1 MYKLSYA
8 EIMEGDCVQARS
20 REHEALD
27 EAIVLMSEAETKG
40 PGSPEAL
47 RAIQSIQRLWAFFI
61 EDLNRPSNELAT
73 ALRADLISIGL
84 WAIAEADRILGDPSK
99 SFASLIDINKK
110 IRDGLQ

>member
-8 EIMEGDCVQARS
+8 EIMDGDCAQARS
-20 REHEALD
+20 HEREALD
-27 EAIVLMSEAETKG
+27 EAIALMTEAEARG
-40 PGSPEAL
+40 PGSPETL
-47 RAIQSIQRLWAFFI
+47 KAIQHIQQLWAFFI
-61 EDLNRPSNELAT
+61 QDLTQPENELAE

-99 SFASLIDINKK
+99 SFATLIEVNAK